1 VFGVGLLEAVDA
13 GTIIDRA
20 DPDDVDLDG
29 ISGRAN
35 IVWNQRE
42 RRTSI
47 GRFGFKAASPSV
59 LQQVAAAYSTDMGV
73 TNPLFPMGD
82 RIPDI
87 TRATLDLTAF
97 YTRTLAVPRA
107 RAQND
112 PAVIRGQETF
122 EILGCAK
129 CHTPTLLT
137 GQHSIPQLAHQTIHP
152 FTDLLL
158 HDIGDGLADGRQEFL
173 ASPREWRTTPLWG
186 IGLTQ
191 TVLGNGEATYLHDGR
206 ARTLEEAILWHG
218 GEAET
223 SQKGFV
229 GLAANERDALIQFLR
244 SL

>member
-1 VFGVGLLEAVDA
+1 MGLLEALDA
-13 GTIIDRA
+13 GTILDRA

-47 GRFGFKAASPSV
+47 GRFGFKAAAPSV

-73 TNPLFPMGD
+73 TNQLFPMED

-87 TRATLDLTAF
+87 SRATLDLTAF

-112 PAVIRGQETF
+112 PVVIRGREIF

-158 HDIGDGLADGRQEFL
+158 HDMGDGLADGRPEFL
-173 ASPREWRTTPLWG
+173 ASSREWRTTPLWG

-191 TVLGNGEATYLHDGR
+191 AVLGNGEATYLHDGR
-206 ARTLEEAILWHG
+206 ASTLEEAILWHG

-223 SQKGFV
+223 SQKSFV
-229 GLAANERDALIQFLR
+229 GLAATERDALIQFLR